1 MIWLFMLMERVM
13 PKSPL
18 LSWIGSKRQKC
29 VRSPS
34 CVRMVTS
41 PVSGTPR
48 RMNCRTRGSSGF
60 GNRSSM
66 FLPTRTP
73 FLGSR

>member
-18 LSWIGSKRQKC
+18 LSWIGSKRQ
-29 VRSPS
+29 VRPLAL
-34 CVRMVTS
+34 VRQDGHV
-41 PVSGTPR
+41 PVSGTPPHELPDAR
-48 RMNCRTRGSSGF
+48 QF
-60 GNRSSM
+60 GLRNRSSM